1 MEPIYVC
8 DEVGNNYLLKHI
20 CNDKEDS
27 NTICILELIHPSNY
41 IPGIGA
47 KIFVN
52 DNIYN
57 NIWVYEIIGVY
68 SIIGVSIICKID
80 FICSNNGLEQQ
91 LSASL
96 NIFNNIPCWDIVK
109 NLCIDKLNNYD
120 MCKMILNNNNFI
132 YVTIKINVLDNSF
145 IIKLPSK
152 EDFNYFENKKIFS
165 VINIISNDVLL
176 TEEGNI
182 MYKRWLDLMK
192 LSSNNEDLYIDSSST
207 DNSTISSSNDY
218 PTENDFIENNVVEN
232 NVVENNVVENVLENN
247 VVENDVIENNVLEND
262 VVENNV
268 VENDVIENVVENDVV
283 ENNVVENDVIENV
296 VENEVIENDVVEN
309 NVVENDVIEN
319 DVIEND
325 VVEENVIDDSI
336 FNYFDDN
343 TTIEDNSLKTE
354 KKNNKNN
361 KKKKVKKVKNII
373 KNIPKNDDKIMEI
386 YSKFEY
392 FYDKHVIDDTLE
404 KSDAYK
410 YYIDLATSFK
420 EIIFNNSIE
429 NILEIIY
436 DKFLEKF
443 PKFMIKDKSNTFTLY
458 NILYNDIDEEENEEK
473 EDDVNNL
480 KNNSFSLCELENKNK
495 ELLSLNDRN
504 DDLILIK
511 SIAPFKDY
519 FGNVF
524 NDISPNKK
532 KLLLIYFTI
541 SSIEEFYDIIP
552 SILFQNEKNE
562 FVKSGFLK
570 ESKVTIFHMSYL
582 FGMFRVFIYER
593 LKILDNNYEQKYID
607 ENLIKL
613 LYQYFSTFII
623 HNDINK
629 IMIVKNEIFSHN
641 LKILQYHIRFLFP
654 KFILGEDPP
663 NDRINTVQL
672 FRDRFILKCRII
684 TSNLLKDICKE
695 QYYIINSFMS
705 SFLFRCL
712 YNKDL
717 DMPNTILHIEDSI
730 FVKTFEKNIKN
741 EFAKFL
747 KNLTDID
754 NSKN

>member
-1 MEPIYVC
+1 MGPIYVC
-8 DEVGNNYLLKHI
+8 DEAGNIFLLEFI
-20 CNDKEDS
+20 CNDKKDS
-27 NTICILELIHPSNY
+27 NTICILQLTHPSNY

-80 FICSNNGLEQQ
+80 FLCSNNGLEQQ

-96 NIFNNIPCWDIVK
+96 NIFNNIPTWDIVK

-120 MCKMILNNNNFI
+120 MCKMILNDNNFI

-218 PTENDFIENNVVEN
+218 YSKKDDFLNYPTG
-232 NVVENNVVENVLENN
+232 
-247 VVENDVIENNVLEND
+247 ND
-262 VVENNV
+262 VVENN
-268 VENDVIENVVENDVV
+268 
-283 ENNVVENDVIENV
+283 
-296 VENEVIENDVVEN
+296 VIENDVVEN
-309 NVVENDVIEN
+309 NVIENDVVENDVVENDVVENDIVENDVVENEIVENDVVENDVTENDVTENDVTENDVIEN
-319 DVIEND
+319 DVIKENI
-325 VVEENVIDDSI
+325 IDDSI
-336 FNYFDDN
+336 FNYFDDS

-354 KKNNKNN
+354 KKNKKNN

-373 KNIPKNDDKIMEI
+373 KNISKNDDKIVEI
-386 YSKFEY
+386 YSKFED

-410 YYIDLATSFK
+410 YYVDLVTSF
-420 EIIFNNSIE
+420 EENILNSTIE
-429 NILEIIY
+429 NILNIIY
-436 DKFLEKF
+436 DKFLKKF
-443 PKFMIKDKSNTFTLY
+443 PKFMIKDKSNIFTLY
-458 NILYNDIDEEENEEK
+458 NILYNDVDEEDQ
-473 EDDVNNL
+473 EDDENNL
-480 KNNSFSLCELENKNK
+480 QKNSFSLCELENKNK

-511 SIAPFKDY
+511 NITPFKDY

-524 NDISPNKK
+524 SDISPNKK
-532 KLLLIYFTI
+532 KLLLIYFSI

-582 FGMFRVFIYER
+582 FGMFKVFIYER
-593 LKILDNNYEQKYID
+593 LKILDNNYDEKNID
-607 ENLIKL
+607 NNLIKL

-663 NDRINTVQL
+663 NDRIDSVQL

-695 QYYIINSFMS
+695 QYFIINSFMS

-754 NSKN
+754 NSKKS